1 MVDNFWRWWGNLTIG
16 IHGQF
21 GKLTSSAKKKEES
34 CPLMCAHHTATTPR
48 IVVDIPSKTPIP
60 DSGSSHCT
68 KEGNMFVLLPRTLVS
83 LFATATF
90 LSASM
95 GLSSSAFAKGF
106 EVWLVDQSDSKGQ
119 TFGGTI
125 HIYDGDDLKGQ
136 AAASAT
142 PTDVLDLSGATSALC
157 LESTRANPVRP
168 HMLSFNSTHSHAIL
182 SFVTSGHVVIFN
194 AATRTPVACIRM
206 SPGAINPATNAPF
219 IQAHAASPAPD
230 DSYILVA
237 NQNGKLLER
246 IDANFA
252 ANTFTLNAL
261 ATINLATCV
270 TPNGEDCQDVELRPD
285 NAPIVPVV
293 DSSSTLGFITLRG
306 GGLFVVNPKTTP
318 MQIIAEYDRTTVH
331 GNGFGGAQA
340 AGTMFVNSG
349 GGTSTNPD
357 EFDVYAFP
365 LSGYSA
371 ANGPNTPAPELL
383 YSDDEGER
391 DSHGLA
397 VTKHERFL
405 WVLDRIQNVAEVFDT
420 ETGANINT
428 VDLNKGGPVGLAP
441 DLADVSPSGNRV
453 FVSLRGPNPL
463 SGDPHASTGST
474 PGLGVIK
481 VKKRGAR
488 GVLKSVVPIHN
499 IDAGGTERADA
510 HGIRVRLK

>member
-1 MVDNFWRWWGNLTIG
+1 ML
-16 IHGQF
+16 
-21 GKLTSSAKKKEES
+21 
-34 CPLMCAHHTATTPR
+34 
-48 IVVDIPSKTPIP
+48 
-60 DSGSSHCT
+60 
-68 KEGNMFVLLPRTLVS
+68 LLPRTLVS

-90 LSASM
+90 LAVSI
-95 GLSSSAFAKGF
+95 GLGSSAFAKDF
-106 EVWLVDQSDSKGQ
+106 EVWLVDQSNSNGK

-125 HIYDGDDLKGQ
+125 HIYDGDDLSGK

-142 PTDVLDLSGATSALC
+142 PTDVLDLSGATAALC
-157 LESTRANPVRP
+157 LARTGANPVRP

-182 SFVTSGHVVIFN
+182 SFVASGHVVIFN
-194 AATRTPVACIRM
+194 AATRAPVECVHA
-206 SPGAINPATNAPF
+206 SLGAGGAR
-219 IQAHAASPAPD
+219 QAHAATPAPD

-246 IDANFA
+246 IEANFTT
-252 ANTFTLNAL
+252 NTFTLNTS

-270 TPNGEDCQDVELRPD
+270 TPNGVACQDVNLRPD
-285 NAPIVPVV
+285 NAPIVPII

-306 GGLFVVNPKTTP
+306 GGLFVVDAKATP

-331 GNGFGGAQA
+331 GNGFGGAEA
-340 AGTMFVNSG
+340 AGIMFVNSG
-349 GGTSTNPD
+349 GGTSTNQD

-371 ANGPNTPAPELL
+371 ANAPNTPAPELL

-397 VTKHERFL
+397 VMKHERFV
-405 WVLDRIQNVAEVFDT
+405 WVLDRVQNVAEVFDT
-420 ETGANINT
+420 ETGEHINT
-428 VDLNKGGPVGLAP
+428 VDLNIGGPEGLAP
-441 DLADVSPSGNRV
+441 DLANVSPSGNRI

-463 SGDPHASTGST
+463 SGDPHASTGTT
-474 PGLGVIK
+474 PGLGVIE
-481 VKKRGAR
+481 VKEHGAH

-499 IDAGGTERADA
+499 IDAGGIERADA